1 MWKPERS
8 GTPFLITRRGL
19 SAPDGHHH
27 QRTMTNISCA
37 LLWVLTP
44 LLIVLAVIAWA
55 TETNRDRAR
64 RWRRQGLSQARIA
77 ERLGCSRWRVR
88 QLLA

>member
-1 MWKPERS
+1 
-8 GTPFLITRRGL
+8 
-19 SAPDGHHH
+19 
-27 QRTMTNISCA
+27 MTTIACA

-64 RWRRQGLSQARIA
+64 RWRRQGLSQQRIA
-77 ERLGCSRWRVR
+77 KRLGFSRWQVR
-88 QLLA
+88 RLLA

>member
-1 MWKPERS
+1 
-8 GTPFLITRRGL
+8 
-19 SAPDGHHH
+19 
-27 QRTMTNISCA
+27 MTAISCA
-37 LLWVLTP
+37 LLWALTP
-44 LLIVLAVIAWA
+44 LLIVLVAIAWA

-64 RWRRQGLSQARIA
+64 RWRRQGLSQQRIA

>member
-1 MWKPERS
+1 M
-8 GTPFLITRRGL
+8 TTIT
-19 SAPDGHHH
+19 
-27 QRTMTNISCA
+27 CA
-37 LLWVLTP
+37 LLWVFTP

-64 RWRRQGLSQARIA
+64 RWRRQGLSQQRIA
-77 ERLGCSRWRVR
+77 DRLGYSRWRVR

>member
-1 MWKPERS
+1 
-8 GTPFLITRRGL
+8 
-19 SAPDGHHH
+19 
-27 QRTMTNISCA
+27 MTTISCA

-64 RWRRQGLSQARIA
+64 RWRRQGLSQQRIA
-77 ERLGCSRWRVR
+77 DRLGCSRWRVR
-88 QLLA
+88 QMLA

>member
-1 MWKPERS
+1 
-8 GTPFLITRRGL
+8 
-19 SAPDGHHH
+19 
-27 QRTMTNISCA
+27 MTTISCA

-64 RWRRQGLSQARIA
+64 RWRRQGLSQQQIA
-77 ERLGCSRWRVR
+77 DRLGCSRWRVR

>member
-1 MWKPERS
+1 M
-8 GTPFLITRRGL
+8 TTIT
-19 SAPDGHHH
+19 
-27 QRTMTNISCA
+27 CA

-44 LLIVLAVIAWA
+44 LLIVLTVIAWA

-64 RWRRQGLSQARIA
+64 RWRRQGLSQQSIA
-77 ERLGCSRWRVR
+77 NWLGCSRWRVR

>member
-1 MWKPERS
+1 
-8 GTPFLITRRGL
+8 
-19 SAPDGHHH
+19 
-27 QRTMTNISCA
+27 MTTISCA

-55 TETNRDRAR
+55 TETKRDRAR
-64 RWRRQGLSQARIA
+64 RWRRQGLSQRKIA
-77 ERLGCSRWRVR
+77 DRLGCSRWKAR

>member
-1 MWKPERS
+1 
-8 GTPFLITRRGL
+8 
-19 SAPDGHHH
+19 
-27 QRTMTNISCA
+27 MTTISCA

-44 LLIVLAVIAWA
+44 LLIILAVIAWA

-64 RWRRQGLSQARIA
+64 RWRRQGLSQTRIA

>member
-1 MWKPERS
+1 M
-8 GTPFLITRRGL
+8 TTIT
-19 SAPDGHHH
+19 
-27 QRTMTNISCA
+27 CA

-64 RWRRQGLSQARIA
+64 RWRRQGLSQTRIA
-77 ERLGCSRWRVR
+77 DRLGCSRWKVR

>member
-1 MWKPERS
+1 MA
-8 GTPFLITRRGL
+8 T
-19 SAPDGHHH
+19 
-27 QRTMTNISCA
+27 ISCA

-44 LLIVLAVIAWA
+44 LLIVLAAIAWA

-77 ERLGCSRWRVR
+77 KRLGCSRWRVR
-88 QLLA
+88 RMLA

>member
-1 MWKPERS
+1 
-8 GTPFLITRRGL
+8 
-19 SAPDGHHH
+19 
-27 QRTMTNISCA
+27 MTTISCA

-64 RWRRQGLSQARIA
+64 RWKRQGLSQALIA
-77 ERLGCSRWRVR
+77 ERLGCSRWKVR

>member
-1 MWKPERS
+1 M
-8 GTPFLITRRGL
+8 TTIT
-19 SAPDGHHH
+19 
-27 QRTMTNISCA
+27 CA
-37 LLWVLTP
+37 LFWVLMP

-64 RWRRQGLSQARIA
+64 RWRRQGLSQQRIA
-77 ERLGCSRWRVR
+77 DRLGCSRWRVR

>member
-1 MWKPERS
+1 
-8 GTPFLITRRGL
+8 
-19 SAPDGHHH
+19 
-27 QRTMTNISCA
+27 MTAIACA

-77 ERLGCSRWRVR
+77 DRLGCSRWRVR

>member
-1 MWKPERS
+1 MLTS
-8 GTPFLITRRGL
+8 
-19 SAPDGHHH
+19 
-27 QRTMTNISCA
+27 ISCA
-37 LLWVLTP
+37 LFWALTP
-44 LLIVLAVIAWA
+44 LLIVLAVLAWA

-77 ERLGCSRWRVR
+77 ERLGCSRWKVR

>member
-1 MWKPERS
+1 
-8 GTPFLITRRGL
+8 
-19 SAPDGHHH
+19 
-27 QRTMTNISCA
+27 MTTISCA
-37 LLWVLTP
+37 LLWALTP

-77 ERLGCSRWRVR
+77 ERLGCSRWKVR

>member
-1 MWKPERS
+1 
-8 GTPFLITRRGL
+8 
-19 SAPDGHHH
+19 
-27 QRTMTNISCA
+27 MTTISCA

-44 LLIVLAVIAWA
+44 LIVLAVIAWA

-64 RWRRQGLSQARIA
+64 RWRRQGLSQQQIA
-77 ERLGCSRWRVR
+77 DRLGCSRWRVR

>member
-1 MWKPERS
+1 
-8 GTPFLITRRGL
+8 
-19 SAPDGHHH
+19 
-27 QRTMTNISCA
+27 MTTISCA

-55 TETNRDRAR
+55 TETKRDRAR